1 MGPLEASA
9 SSMNAVVTRPVA
21 TTSAEDVCRLLRDG
35 DEIALFD
42 LREEGPFAAAHPL
55 FAVNLPLGR
64 IEERIAS
71 LVPRRDA
78 PIVLYDDG
86 EGRVVRALPIL
97 AALGYGN
104 VRVLEGGLAGWRASG
119 GEIFIDV
126 NVPSKAFGELVEHVR
141 HTPSL
146 PAPEL
151 QARIVRGDDLVILDA
166 RRFSEY
172 QVMSIPG
179 GRSVPGG
186 ELALRVRD
194 IAPSPETIVVVNCAG
209 RTRSIIGAQSLVN
222 AGIPNPVFALRNGT
236 IGWTLAG
243 LELDHGAARIGGEP
257 TRANVAQARSAA
269 SELARRAGVRM
280 IGPTALSAFEADPG
294 RTVYRLDARSPGEY
308 EAGHLVGFRS
318 APGGQ
323 LVQATD
329 EWVGVRHGTIVLT
342 DDDGVRARMTGHWLR
357 QLGWREVYVLDDWA
371 DLPRATG
378 PEPIVLA
385 GPLPASEPVSVA
397 ELLVERAAGDGPLVI
412 DLAASPVF
420 RKGHL
425 PGAVFA
431 IRADLA
437 GHPRL
442 DGADI
447 VLTSP
452 DGLAARL
459 AAPELARAGLR
470 VRVLDGGTAA
480 WEAAGQGLETG
491 LDEARAFSRPDDVY
505 KRPYEG
511 TDNAAAAMQAYLDWE
526 FGLVAQLER
535 DGTHGFSV
543 LE

>member
-1 MGPLEASA
+1 MTE
-9 SSMNAVVTRPVA
+9 RPVA
-21 TTSAEDVCRLLRDG
+21 LTSSEDVRRLLRAG
-35 DEIALFD
+35 DEIALLD

-64 IEERIAS
+64 IEERIAG

-78 PIVLYDDG
+78 PVVLYDDG
-86 EGRVVRALPIL
+86 EGRVARALPVF

-104 VRVLEGGLAGWRASG
+104 VSVLEGGLAGWRASG

-141 HTPSL
+141 RTPSL

-151 QARIVRGDDLVILDA
+151 QARIARGDDLVILDA

-172 QVMSIPG
+172 HVMSIPG
-179 GRSVPGG
+179 GQSVPGG

-194 IAPSPETIVVVNCAG
+194 IVPSAATTVVVNCAG

-243 LELDHGAARIGGEP
+243 LELDHGATRVGEAP
-257 TRANVAQARSAA
+257 THANVARARDAA
-269 SELARRAGVRM
+269 ATLARRTGVRL
-280 IGPTALSAFEADPG
+280 IGPAALSAFQADPG
-294 RTVYRLDARSPGEY
+294 RTVYRLDVRAPEEY
-308 EAGHLVGFRS
+308 AAGHLADFRS

-329 EWVGVRHGTIVLT
+329 EWIGVRHGTIVLT

-378 PEPIVLA
+378 PEPLLLA
-385 GPLPASEPVSVA
+385 GPLPESEPVSVA
-397 ELLVERAAGDGPLVI
+397 GLLAERAAGGGPLVI
-412 DLAASPVF
+412 DLAASPAF
-420 RKGHL
+420 RKGHV

-431 IRADLA
+431 IRPDLP

-442 DGADI
+442 EGADI

-459 AAPELARAGLR
+459 AAPELARAGLS
-470 VRVLDGGTAA
+470 VRVLEGGTAA
-480 WEAAGQGLETG
+480 WQAAGQALETG
-491 LDEARAFSRPDDVY
+491 LDAGRALSRPEDVY